1 MEKNMS
7 LGRIEL
13 PPSRPQREVLPLYY
27 SDKRLSLKER
37 KKKPTYLVVALRVAD
52 TPFDDGVTP
61 CCIPFERGAS
71 VS

>member
-37 KKKPTYLVVALRVAD
+37 KKKPTYLVVALRV
-52 TPFDDGVTP
+52 
-61 CCIPFERGAS
+61 
-71 VS
+71 